1 VEAALVVIQV
11 QLALLVLRIQAVEAE
26 VGQV

>member
-11 QLALLVLRIQAVEAE
+11 QLALLVLRIQAVVAE